1 MRDPGNGY
9 APAMRT
15 LDAPARTRGG
25 AVVLSAAHPED
36 VDALRA
42 LETDPTDEAVLLLL
56 PVDVEP
62 GATVQ
67 ALWHRLARR
76 RLVVV
81 LRHPAGCR
89 VGALGH
95 GVPAVVPTIARWTAA
110 QDRRGLRLMA
120 LEHADRPSAGGPEMH
135 GLVIRGNVEVEPTTE
150 GVTMTIAPD
159 DPFAVPTADPGENPA
174 ADPAADPDVEPSAP
188 TDPDGVPELPEPEPL
203 PSPDETGIR

>member
-1 MRDPGNGY
+1 
-9 APAMRT
+9 MRT

-25 AVVLSAAHPED
+25 AVVLSGAHPED
-36 VDALRA
+36 VAALRD
-42 LETDPTDEAVLLLL
+42 LEADPTHEAVLVLL

-62 GATVQ
+62 DAGVQ
-67 ALWHRLARR
+67 ALWHRLAAR

-81 LRHPAGCR
+81 LRYSPVATGAGTCLSLAVAR
-89 VGALGH
+89 V
-95 GVPAVVPTIARWTAA
+95 ARWTAG
-110 QDRRGLRLMA
+110 QRRRGLRLMV
-120 LEHADRPSAGGPEMH
+120 LEPAACVPTSAPEMH

-174 ADPAADPDVEPSAP
+174 ADPAADPDVEPLAP
-188 TDPDGVPELPEPEPL
+188 TDPDDVPELPEPEPL